1 MLLILI
7 TTLTLAAII
16 VSITEMTYLAKVNLD
31 IDRDLLLINNNSK
44 FGNAWNIGVWI
55 WFITSTNTLF
65 LFMINKFNDI
75 LLSFNSAVFIGS
87 IISCVIMI
95 FEVIIRYDENSELLG
110 ENYGI

>member
-1 MLLILI
+1 MLLILFI
-7 TTLTLAAII
+7 TLTLAAIT

-31 IDRDLLLINNNSK
+31 MDKDLLLIKNDSK
-44 FGNAWNIGVWI
+44 FGNAWNTGIWI

-65 LFMINKFNDI
+65 LFMVNKFNDT
-75 LLSFNSAVFIGS
+75 LLSFNSALFIGS
-87 IISCVIMI
+87 VISCVIMI